1 MPAGSPEYSGTTSL
15 WRTTSCLKQS
25 PERSQPKTTN
35 ESLPNSKPS
44 SVRCK
49 VTAKMLSSINC
60 GCWSGNTCA
69 NVHDTSD
76 QSDALGTRSAIWLIA
91 TLTFASGLVVALSHA
106 RDGKVSV

>member
-1 MPAGSPEYSGTTSL
+1 
-15 WRTTSCLKQS
+15 
-25 PERSQPKTTN
+25 
-35 ESLPNSKPS
+35 
-44 SVRCK
+44 
-49 VTAKMLSSINC
+49 MLSSINC

-106 RDGKVSV
+106 RDGKVSVGPYNGVYQATDQKVSVNEGEASFVVGYLF